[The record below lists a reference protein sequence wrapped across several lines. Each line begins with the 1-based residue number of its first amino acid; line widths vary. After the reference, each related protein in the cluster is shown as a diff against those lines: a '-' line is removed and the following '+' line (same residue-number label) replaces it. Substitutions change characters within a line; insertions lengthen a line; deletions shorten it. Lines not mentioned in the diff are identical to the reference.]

1 MDTQRRTY
9 RKICQHCGKE
19 FIAYTSA
26 TAYCSHR
33 CSGLADKLRKRND
46 RLKSTTKEVREL
58 QRQALL
64 DKNFLTLTDAAKLMQ
79 ISRTTLYRI
88 IKLNSIPL
96 KRFTDRTVRISRED
110 LDKAA
115 NRQVTLEDTTIT
127 EKEDILTNW
136 MTKEQIMEEYGIT
149 LSWLHSTTKRLGIQ
163 PRTIGCKNFYDKAQ
177 IDKVFTREDYTDSE
191 KWYTFD
197 QLREQTGMRT
207 ESICDFCRAH
217 KITRERKN
225 GTAYVAKRQWDNAR
239 GTNTDTDKYITMK
252 EITATYGLSRNH
264 LYTIFKENGIERV
277 KFGNFVYF
285 NREEVRTLLTN
296 RKQNG
301 RS

>member
-1 MDTQRRTY
+1 MDTPRKTY

-19 FIAYTSA
+19 FIAYTST

-33 CSGLADKLRKRND
+33 CSGLADKLRRQND
-46 RLKSTTKEVREL
+46 RLKSTTQEVREL

-64 DKNFLTLTDAAKLMQ
+64 DKNFLTLTDAARLMQ

-88 IKLNSIPL
+88 IEINSIPL
-96 KRFTDRTVRISRED
+96 KRFTDRTVRVARED
-110 LDKAA
+110 IDKAA
-115 NRQVTLEDTTIT
+115 NKPLDETNAT

-136 MTKEQIMEEYGIT
+136 ITKEQIMKEYGIT
-149 LSWLHSTTKRLGIQ
+149 LSWLYSTTKRLGIQ

-177 IDKVFTREDYTDSE
+177 IDKIFTREDYTNPE

-207 ESICDFCRAH
+207 ESICDFCKAH
-217 KITRERKN
+217 KIARERKN
-225 GTAYVAKRQWDNAR
+225 GITYVAKHQWDNAR
-239 GTNTDTDKYITMK
+239 GTNIDTNKYITMK
-252 EITATYGLSRNH
+252 EIADTYGLSRNH
-264 LYTIFKENGIERV
+264 LYTIFKENGIGRV

-285 NREEVRTLLTN
+285 NREEVHTLLKN
-296 RKQNG
+296 RKENG

>member
-1 MDTQRRTY
+1 MDTPRRTY

-149 LSWLHSTTKRLGIQ
+149 LSWLHSTTKRLGI
-163 PRTIGCKNFYDKAQ
+163 
-177 IDKVFTREDYTDSE
+177 
-191 KWYTFD
+191 
-197 QLREQTGMRT
+197 
-207 ESICDFCRAH
+207 
-217 KITRERKN
+217 
-225 GTAYVAKRQWDNAR
+225 
-239 GTNTDTDKYITMK
+239 
-252 EITATYGLSRNH
+252 
-264 LYTIFKENGIERV
+264 
-277 KFGNFVYF
+277 
-285 NREEVRTLLTN
+285 
-296 RKQNG
+296 
-301 RS
+301 

>member
-1 MDTQRRTY
+1 MDTPRRTY

-177 IDKVFTREDYTDSE
+177 IDKIFTREDYTDSE

-207 ESICDFCRAH
+207 ESICDFCRTH

-225 GTAYVAKRQWDNAR
+225 GTTYVAKRQWDNAR

-252 EITATYGLSRNH
+252 EITATYDLSRNH